1 MISTSERE
9 IYQLNLWE
17 MEPSGD
23 LIRIEQNSMNP
34 DFLFEG
40 EDKVVEVTPSR
51 PSI

>member
-23 LIRIEQNSMNP
+23 LIRIEQIYDP

-40 EDKVVEVTPSR
+40 EY
-51 PSI
+51 